1 MATHS
6 SKASDSRKPTKPY
19 DDFPLTPRA
28 DGRWCKRING
38 KLELFI
44 GDWKDAFDEYD
55 RCKAALY
62 AGLPRGSG
70 QNGPGVFLRF
80 LANSLSI

>member
-55 RCKAALY
+55 RCKAALRWLA
-62 AGLPRGSG
+62 AGQWAKRSW
-70 QNGPGVFLRF
+70 RF
-80 LANSLSI
+80 FEISRQ